1 MVFYQ
6 SLYRLHHIAAHGDS
20 LVCAQTGEYLAVRSG
35 KAADHPDRVIAV
47 VVLFELTSDEIPEI
61 PVHQFS
67 GIRFRIVGNHQ
78 RGDRAEVTGRT
89 VRFVDIRHDCLI

>member
-47 VVLFELTSDEIPEI
+47 VVLFE
-61 PVHQFS
+61 
-67 GIRFRIVGNHQ
+67 
-78 RGDRAEVTGRT
+78 
-89 VRFVDIRHDCLI
+89 